1 MHFLPTFPLHVNPVT
16 LFGLTLLLGLIG
28 GEVAKRIPFLP
39 TISGYIA
46 VGFLVGPEAFKIV
59 TPSLLANA
67 RIFVDISL
75 GLILFDLGRHL
86 DFTWLKH
93 DRGIVR
99 MSLLESLLTFVFVF
113 IVLYLFD
120 LPWIYASLTAAIAI
134 ATAPA
139 VVMMIAYDLD
149 SKGPV
154 TRRTLILTSLNNLF
168 GLVTFTLLLPLS
180 QQDASIPVIIMHTFY
195 RLLGSIVFGVITFMI
210 TIGIARLIG
219 KRKEN
224 QFVLFVGSVIFAI
237 GLSSFLNLSS
247 MLSVFTLGICARNF
261 DRNHVLTEVDFG
273 WLARLFF
280 ILLFV
285 ITGVNLQL
293 KGLWLATTVVLA
305 FIIARTAAKSLGIW
319 LFARSSRLTRQQTW
333 ALCLTLTPM
342 AGEAIGMSNIMLDFN
357 PNLGFHL
364 LTISA
369 TVIAILNILGPI
381 ATQFAFVKSG
391 EVISEKPAEE
401 A

>member
-16 LFGLTLLLGLIG
+16 LFGLTLMLGLIG

-46 VGFLVGPEAFKIV
+46 VGFLVGPDAFKIV

-86 DFTWLKH
+86 DFTWLRH
-93 DRGIVR
+93 DRGIMH
-99 MSLLESLLTFVFVF
+99 MSVVESLLTFVSVF
-113 IVLYLFD
+113 TVLYLFD

-139 VVMMIAYDLD
+139 VVMMIAHDLD

-168 GLVTFTLLLPLS
+168 GLVIFTLLLPLS
-180 QQDASIPVIIMHTFY
+180 QQDATAWTIVLHALY
-195 RLLGSIVFGVITFMI
+195 RLLGSVLFGAITFAI
-210 TIGIARLIG
+210 TMGIAKLTG

-237 GLSSFLNLSS
+237 GMSGFLNLSS
-247 MLSVFTLGICARNF
+247 MLSLFTLGVCARNF
-261 DRNHVLTEVDFG
+261 DRNRILTEVDFG

-293 KGLWLATTVVLA
+293 KGLWLATAVVLSFLA
-305 FIIARTAAKSLGIW
+305 ARTLSKSIGIW
-319 LFARSSRLTRQQTW
+319 LFSRSSRLTRQQTL

-342 AGEAIGMSNIMLDFN
+342 AGEAIGMSNIILDFN

-381 ATQFAFVKSG
+381 LTQFAFVKSG
-391 EVISEKPAEE
+391 EVISEKNSEE
-401 A
+401 T